1 MDRGAWWA
9 TVRRVAESD
18 MIEETDHACTNFLEL
33 GDYIVILQLQKK
45 KNNHKITYKNLYF
58 QLLLENWKMCL
69 CEVMGP
75 DDLSFLNVGF

>member
-69 CEVMGP
+69 CVRGTA
-75 DDLSFLNVGF
+75 D